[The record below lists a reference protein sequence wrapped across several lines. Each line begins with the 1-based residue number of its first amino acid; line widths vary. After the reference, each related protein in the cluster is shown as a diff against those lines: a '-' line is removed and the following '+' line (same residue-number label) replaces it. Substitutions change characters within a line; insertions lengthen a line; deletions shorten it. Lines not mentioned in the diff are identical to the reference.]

1 MSDIRANT
9 ISNAAGTGPIDLYKQ
24 SAAKAWVNFNGAGT
38 IAIRESFN
46 GSSLSDIGT
55 GEYRLNFSSSMN
67 TPTYSFSIG
76 SSAAVNNDGFN
87 RSSVGANTVSQGTV
101 KHYES
106 GGTAT
111 DTDLLT
117 LNILGDL
124 A

>member
-1 MSDIRANT
+1 MSEIRATT
-9 ISNAAGTGPIDLYKQ
+9 ISDAAGTGPITLTGQ
-24 SAAKAWVNFNGAGT
+24 SAAKAWVNFNGLGT

-55 GEYRLNFSSSMN
+55 GDYRLNFSSSMN
-67 TPTYSFSIG
+67 TATYSFSIG

-87 RSSVGANTVSQGTV
+87 RSSVGSNTASQGTV

-106 GGTAT
+106 SGTAT

-117 LNILGDL
+117 LNIFGDL